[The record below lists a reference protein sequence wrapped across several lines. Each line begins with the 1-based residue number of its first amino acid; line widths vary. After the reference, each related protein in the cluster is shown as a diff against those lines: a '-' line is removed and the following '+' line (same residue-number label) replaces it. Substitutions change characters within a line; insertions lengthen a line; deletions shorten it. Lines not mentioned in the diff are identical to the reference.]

1 MRHLPPLLL
10 SRPFGHQLIVAILV
24 PMVFG
29 IVTGIALGVHAVLYW
44 LLAGPLAIGGGFL
57 GGMEHRSAD
66 EGFVR
71 GAMGGLIFGSFILL
85 GFEMMNTEPKTYLGD
100 PQVGLVF
107 ATTFFGCIL
116 GAFGGA
122 YRARREREL
131 GRGAD
136 AAAV

>member
-10 SRPFGHQLIVAILV
+10 SRPFGQQLIVAILV

-57 GGMEHRSAD
+57 GGMEHRGAD

-116 GAFGGA
+116 GAFGGG

-131 GRGAD
+131 GRDVD